1 MNKLPTVMIWVGI
14 LAMLLSGVMILFTWI
29 HVIYETPIDALWMLL
44 VGIIVGAIGIV
55 LYLYGA
61 LRGKN

>member
-14 LAMLLSGVMILFTWI
+14 IAMLLSGVMILFTWI